1 MPVHYNSYDSS
12 SYGSRSSSSS
22 SSSEGLHVT
31 KGQGCLGCGCLF
43 LLLPFLLFIFSLP
56 FQGYIADLI
65 WYRAMNVSQVL
76 TTSVGMHW
84 LLFGGTALAV
94 IVACTISLL
103 IAHLLAKRGDK
114 AIENLDDE
122 TVQEIAEASAL
133 PWVVGVTI
141 ALFVGVLAIFAGFA
155 TMHIWQDVLLWQHAS
170 DFNAANG
177 QPVTDPNFGLNLSYF
192 LFTLPV
198 QSDALA
204 WAGGL
209 LETVFLATAFFYAA
223 MFLTNGTKHLRLIAV
238 HLSTIFAL
246 RVLLGAFGFM
256 LKPYALSWSHNGWAT
271 GIAAQ
276 DINALIPVYHILA
289 VLTIVAAIVIFI
301 TPFIFKQA
309 WLSGIVA
316 GSTTAVMLVLPVIF
330 AVAPMLNQQFAV
342 NPNQY
347 VAEQP
352 YINNN
357 INMTRLSYGLSD
369 WQVQNY
375 PATTDLTA
383 ADFTADAATLNNVR
397 LWDYRP
403 LTQTLDQLQTVRQ
416 YYSFYDTDIDRYTIN
431 GQEQQVMLS
440 ARELKLGNI
449 PDSQN
454 FINSHLL
461 YTHGY
466 GVVMVPT
473 NAVTSEGLP
482 QLIIKDMPVTSSG
495 GAPAVTQPQI
505 YFGEHSTDWVMVGA
519 KMDEF
524 DAPSNSTSGDSTNRW
539 TGTNGINISD
549 PLAKLFWASQLGS
562 FNLLFTDQV
571 TPTSQILLNRDLTT
585 RIGKIAPFLTLDADP
600 YIVVTSEGKL
610 MWIVDG
616 YTTSTHMPDVPQFN
630 TGNLPDG
637 SNLKGQDFNYVRNSV
652 KVTMDAYTGAVNLYE
667 NDATDPIIRAWEGIY
682 PGLIQP
688 LASMPADLVAHL
700 RAPEELL
707 NVQALQY
714 GTYHV
719 TDTSSFYQG
728 NDVWTVPQ
736 GSSSTSSD
744 NGQIL
749 PTEAYYALIRLPG
762 QTTPEYML
770 MQPFVPKGRPNMI
783 SWVGV
788 RNDGANRGQVV
799 VFNLS
804 RDTSVYGP
812 NQIEARIEQDP
823 TMSAQI
829 TLWDQA
835 GSKVIRGNLLVLP
848 VGSSFLFV
856 EPLYLQGSSAAFPE
870 LTKVIVATSQR
881 VAWGDNLQSALN
893 NLLAASASSG
903 TGSTTIP
910 GAGNS
915 PTPGVTAT
923 PTPLTTV
930 GPPPTVGPSGSP
942 TADGLPPDVK
952 GLIAYANN
960 HYAAA
965 QLALKNGD
973 AGGYN
978 VEMARVQKA
987 LAKLAILE
995 GLGTPTP

>member
-1 MPVHYNSYDSS
+1 MDDL
-12 SYGSRSSSSS
+12 SRSRKSSSSLS
-22 SSSEGLHVT
+22 SDNRRLSKKQS
-31 KGQGCLGCGCLF
+31 CFGCGCLI
-43 LLLPFLLFIFSLP
+43 LLLPFILFIISLP

-65 WYRAMNVSQVL
+65 WYRSLGVSQVL
-76 TTSVGMHW
+76 TTQVGTIWM
-84 LLFGGTALAV
+84 LFGGTALAV
-94 IVACTISLL
+94 IVACTISLV
-103 IAHLLAKRGDK
+103 IAHTLAKRGDK
-114 AIENLDDE
+114 AVDNLGDLSLE
-122 TVQEIAEASAL
+122 EVAAASAL
-133 PWVVGVTI
+133 PWVVGITV
-141 ALFVGVLAIFAGFA
+141 AAFVSVMAIFAGLA
-155 TMHIWQDVLLWQHAS
+155 TMHVWQDLLLWQHAS
-170 DFNAANG
+170 DFTGANG
-177 QPVTDPNFGLNLSYF
+177 QPVTDPNFGMNLSYF
-192 LFTLPV
+192 LFTLPI

-209 LETVFLATAFFYAA
+209 LEIVFLATALFYAA
-223 MFLTNGTKHLRLIAV
+223 MFLTNGSKHLRLIAI

-271 GIAAQ
+271 GVAAQ
-276 DINALIPVYHILA
+276 DINATIPIYHLLA
-289 VLTIVAAIVIFI
+289 FLTVVAAIVIFV
-301 TPFIFKQA
+301 TPFVFKQA
-309 WLSGIVA
+309 WISGIVA
-316 GSTTAVMLVLPVIF
+316 TATTVIMLILPLIF
-330 AVAPMLNQQFAV
+330 AVAPLLNQQFAI

-347 VAEQP
+347 VAEQQ

-357 INMTRLSYGLSD
+357 ITMTRLSYGLSD
-369 WQVQNY
+369 WQTQNY
-375 PATTDLTA
+375 PATADLTA
-383 ADFTADAATLNNVR
+383 ADLTADAATLNNVR

-416 YYSFYDTDIDRYTIN
+416 YYSFYDTDIDRYVIN
-431 GQEQQVMLS
+431 NQEQQVMLS

-482 QLIIKDMPVTSSG
+482 QLIIKDMPVTSSN
-495 GAPAVTQPQI
+495 GAPAVNQPQI

-519 KMDEF
+519 KMNEF
-524 DAPSNSTSGDSTNRW
+524 DAPSNSTSGDTTTRW

-571 TPTSQILLNRDLTT
+571 TPSSQILLNRDLTT
-585 RIGKIAPFLTLDADP
+585 RINKIAPFLTLDSDP
-600 YIVVTSEGKL
+600 YIVVTSTGRL

-616 YTTSTHMPDVPQFN
+616 YTTSTHMPDVPKFN
-630 TGNLPDG
+630 TDNLPDG
-637 SNLKGQDFNYVRNSV
+637 SNLKNDNFNYVRNSV

-667 NDATDPIIRAWEGIY
+667 NDPTDPIIRAWEGVF

-688 LASMPADLVAHL
+688 LANMPADLVAHL

-719 TDTSSFYQG
+719 TDTSSFYQS
-728 NDVWTVPQ
+728 NDLWTVPQ
-736 GSSSTSSD
+736 GSSATSSA
-744 NGQIL
+744 NGQVL

-823 TMSAQI
+823 TMSEKI
-829 TLWDQA
+829 SLWNQE

-848 VGSSFLFV
+848 VGAGFLYV

-870 LTKVIVATSQR
+870 LTRVIVATSQR
-881 VAWGDNLQSALN
+881 VAWGENLQVALN

-910 GAGNS
+910 GAGSS
-915 PTPGVTAT
+915 PTPPVTPSPATAAT
-923 PTPLTTV
+923 PTPLTTA
-930 GPPPTVGPSGSP
+930 GPTPTVGPSGSP
-942 TADGLPPDVK
+942 TADGLPSDVK

-965 QLALKNGD
+965 QAALKNGD
-973 AGGYN
+973 AGGLQRGN
-978 VEMARVQKA
+978 SQGPGGVS
-987 LAKLAILE
+987 
-995 GLGTPTP
+995 